1 MICFMEKKVGETSH
15 FFTFL
20 NHIQYG
26 SFHNPQRSVGIVIS
40 VILWDVSVR
49 KSLQLYVTET

>member
-1 MICFMEKKVGETSH
+1 MEKKVGETSH